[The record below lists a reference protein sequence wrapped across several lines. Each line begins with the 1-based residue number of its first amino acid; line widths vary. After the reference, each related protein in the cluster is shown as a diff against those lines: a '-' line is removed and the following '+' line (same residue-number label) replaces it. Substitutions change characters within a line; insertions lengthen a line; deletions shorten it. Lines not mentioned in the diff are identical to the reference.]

1 MIMKLQNVWPG
12 LGKALAGTLLLFC
25 CMMLTGCVDYQ
36 LGVNL
41 DSPHQGSITQ
51 TIHIANESNPTAHAL
66 LKQIQQQTRS
76 VQGRYQV
83 VSKQDV
89 SVTIPFHTV
98 KELES
103 KFNRFFAVED
113 WDTAGSDTVLPTI
126 ISNLNVAQGNAL
138 LFERDRLAFDI
149 DLSALGI
156 NGAEGFVDPSQLF
169 NLGLTVNGAVWE
181 LKAGQK
187 NHIETALWMP
197 MPLGFGGLAIVAIV
211 GAGIVVR
218 NRSVAN

>member
-1 MIMKLQNVWPG
+1 MTMKLQNIWAG

-51 TIHIANESNPTAHAL
+51 TIHIANEANPTAQAL

-76 VQGRYQV
+76 VQGLYQV

-98 KELES
+98 KELET
-103 KFNRFFAVED
+103 KFNRFFRVED
-113 WDTAGSDTVLPTI
+113 SGTPLLAI
-126 ISNLNVAQGNAL
+126 ISNLKVTQVNAV

-149 DLSALGI
+149 DLSALAI
-156 NGAEGFVDPSQLF
+156 NGTQGFVDPDQLF
-169 NLGLTVNGAVWE
+169 NLSLTVNGAAWE
-181 LKAGQK
+181 LKAGKK
-187 NHIETALWMP
+187 NHIETALWIP
-197 MPLGFGGLAIVAIV
+197 MPLGFGAVAIIAV
-211 GAGIVVR
+211 VAAGVVVR
-218 NRSVAN
+218 NRSLLN

>member
-1 MIMKLQNVWPG
+1 MIMKLQNVWAG

-51 TIHIANESNPTAHAL
+51 TIHIANEANPTAQAL

-83 VSKQDV
+83 MSKQDV

-103 KFNRFFAVED
+103 KFNRFFVVED
-113 WDTAGSDTVLPTI
+113 SGNALPKI
-126 ISNLNVAQGNAL
+126 ISDLNVTQGNAL

-149 DLSALGI
+149 DLSALAI
-156 NGAEGFVDPSQLF
+156 NGTEGLVDPGQLF
-169 NLGLTVNGAVWE
+169 NLGLTVNGAAWE
-181 LKAGQK
+181 LKAGEK

-197 MPLGFGGLAIVAIV
+197 MPLGLGTLAIIAVVA
-211 GAGIVVR
+211 AGIVVR
-218 NRSVAN
+218 NRSLLN

>member
-1 MIMKLQNVWPG
+1 MKLQNVWAR
-12 LGKALAGTLLLFC
+12 LGKALAGILLLFC

-51 TIHIANESNPTAHAL
+51 TIHIANEANPTAQAL
-66 LKQIQQQTRS
+66 LKQIQQQTQS

-83 VSKQDV
+83 VSKQDI

-103 KFNRFFAVED
+103 KFNRFFVVED
-113 WDTAGSDTVLPTI
+113 SGSALPKI
-126 ISNLNVAQGNAL
+126 ISNLNVIQGNAL
-138 LFERDRLAFDI
+138 LFERDRLTFDI
-149 DLSALGI
+149 DLSALAI
-156 NGAEGFVDPSQLF
+156 NGTEGFVDPSQLF
-169 NLGLTVNGAVWE
+169 NLGLTVNGATWE

-187 NHIETALWMP
+187 NHIETALWLP
-197 MPLGFGGLAIVAIV
+197 MPLGFGVLAIAAIVA
-211 GAGIVVR
+211 AGMVVR
-218 NRSVAN
+218 NRSLLN

>member
-1 MIMKLQNVWPG
+1 MKLQTIWAG
-12 LGKALAGTLLLFC
+12 LEKALTRTLLLFC

-51 TIHIANESNPTAHAL
+51 TIHIANEANPTVQAWL
-66 LKQIQQQTRS
+66 QQIQQQTRS

-83 VSKQDV
+83 VSKQEV

-98 KELES
+98 KELEA
-103 KFNRFFAVED
+103 KFNRFFRVED
-113 WDTAGSDTVLPTI
+113 SDTVLPKI
-126 ISNLNVAQGNAL
+126 ISNLNVTQSNAL

-149 DLSALGI
+149 DLSALAI
-156 NGAEGFVDPSQLF
+156 NGTQELVDPGQIF
-169 NLGLTVNGAVWE
+169 NLGLTVNGSAWE

-187 NHIETALWMP
+187 NHIETALWIP
-197 MPLGFGGLAIVAIV
+197 MPLGFGALAIGAVVA
-211 GAGIVVR
+211 AGVVVR
-218 NRSVAN
+218 SRSLLN

>member
-1 MIMKLQNVWPG
+1 MIMKLQNVWAR
-12 LGKALAGTLLLFC
+12 LGKALAGTLLLLFC

-51 TIHIANESNPTAHAL
+51 TIHIANETNPTARAL

-76 VQGRYQV
+76 VQGRYEV

-98 KELES
+98 KELEA
-103 KFNRFFAVED
+103 KFNQFFALENL
-113 WDTAGSDTVLPTI
+113 DTALPI
-126 ISNLNVAQGNAL
+126 IVSNLNVAQGNAL

-149 DLSALGI
+149 DLSALAI
-156 NGAEGFVDPSQLF
+156 NGTEGFVDPSQLF

-197 MPLGFGGLAIVAIV
+197 MPLGFGALTIVAIV
-211 GAGIVVR
+211 ATGIVMR
-218 NRSVAN
+218 NRSATN

>member
-1 MIMKLQNVWPG
+1 MIMKLQNVWAR

-25 CMMLTGCVDYQ
+25 CIMLTGCVDYQ

-41 DSPHQGSITQ
+41 DSPNQGSITQ
-51 TIHIANESNPTAHAL
+51 TIHIANETNPTALAL

-76 VQGRYQV
+76 VQGRYEV

-98 KELES
+98 KELEE
-103 KFNRFFAVED
+103 KFNRFFALENL
-113 WDTAGSDTVLPTI
+113 DTTLPTI
-126 ISNLNVAQGNAL
+126 VSNLNVTQGNAL
-138 LFERDRLAFDI
+138 LFEHDRLMFNI
-149 DLSALGI
+149 DLSALAI
-156 NGAEGFVDPSQLF
+156 NGTEGLVDPNQLF
-169 NLGLTVNGAVWE
+169 NLGLTVNGRAWE

-197 MPLGFGGLAIVAIV
+197 MPLGFGALTIVAIV
-211 GAGIVVR
+211 TAGIVVR
-218 NRSVAN
+218 NRSAAT